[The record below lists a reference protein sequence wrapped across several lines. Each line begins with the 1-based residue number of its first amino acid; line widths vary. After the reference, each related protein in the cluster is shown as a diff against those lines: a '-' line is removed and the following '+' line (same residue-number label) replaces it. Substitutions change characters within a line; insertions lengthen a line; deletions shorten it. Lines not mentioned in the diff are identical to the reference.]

1 MNPYQVQFSATFL
14 HTFELVIWLLSLK
27 PRSRE
32 LYMSIN
38 IKSLVVMLDN
48 GVVIFDNGLV
58 MLCRYTCMV

>member
-14 HTFELVIWLLSLK
+14 HTIELVIWLLSLK

-38 IKSLVVMLDN
+38 IKLVVMLD
-48 GVVIFDNGLV
+48 DPL
-58 MLCRYTCMV
+58 